1 MSNGEPNRSP
11 EFSVVLVSQFFHPD
25 TSANSTVLSELAV
38 GLADRGVDV
47 SVVTT
52 QPSYTNEDRASDEPK
67 REVHEGVSV
76 RRLPATRFDR
86 NEGLARRMLNE
97 LSFFLVAF
105 AYLTVRRRGDIV
117 LLPTAPSFL
126 PIASWPLRLR
136 GYRPVP
142 IVMDLYPAMAVAL
155 GYLDQDSPL
164 RRMWDRL
171 NRRAYRRAEAIVA
184 IGETMAER
192 IQMEYGDLPVRVI
205 HNWEDGDF
213 IEPMEKSENP
223 FAREHGFTEQF
234 TLLYS
239 GNLGRHHDL
248 ESIVDAAAILEA
260 EAEEAGHP
268 PFEFVF
274 IGEGG
279 QKEALQRR
287 VEELDLSSVR
297 FMPYQPVGVL
307 PQSLTSAD
315 VSIVTMA
322 EGVEGLCV
330 SSKFYTAL
338 ASGQAVLSISASNS
352 EIARVVTETDCG
364 AHVEPNDP
372 EQIARHVREWLGN
385 PDEIAE
391 MGEIARDVFEYRFTK
406 SVAIDSYV
414 KVLQELET

>member
-1 MSNGEPNRSP
+1 MSNREPEQPPDS
-11 EFSVVLVSQFFHPD
+11 SVVLVSQFFHPD

-52 QPSYTNEDRASDEPK
+52 QPSYTSEDRESQEPK
-67 REVHEGVSV
+67 QEVHKGVSV
-76 RRLPATRFDR
+76 RRLPASRFDR
-86 NEGLARRMLNE
+86 NEGLVKRMLNE
-97 LSFFLVAF
+97 LSFFMIAF
-105 AYLTVRRRGDIV
+105 LYLTVRKRGDVV
-117 LLPTAPSFL
+117 LLPTAPTFL

-136 GYRPVP
+136 GYKPVP

-155 GYLDQDSPL
+155 GYLEQDSPI
-164 RRMWDRL
+164 RRIWDWL
-171 NRRAYRRAEAIVA
+171 NQRAFQRALAIVV

-192 IQMEYGDLPVRVI
+192 IQAEYGDLPVRVI
-205 HNWEDGDF
+205 HNWEDGEF
-213 IEPMEKSENP
+213 IEPIEKTENP
-223 FAREHGFTEQF
+223 FAKEHEFTDQF

-248 ESIVDAAAILEA
+248 KSLIDAAAILEA
-260 EAEEAGHP
+260 EADEADHP

-287 VEELDLSSVR
+287 AEELNLSSVR
-297 FMPYQPVGVL
+297 FLPYQPVDVL

-352 EIARVVTETDCG
+352 EIARVVNETGCG
-364 AHVEPNDP
+364 VHVEPEDP
-372 EQIARHVREWLGN
+372 EQIAQHVREWIQN
-385 PDEIAE
+385 PDTVNE
-391 MGEIARDVFEYRFTK
+391 MGEMAREVFESRFTK

-414 KVLQELET
+414 DVLQELET